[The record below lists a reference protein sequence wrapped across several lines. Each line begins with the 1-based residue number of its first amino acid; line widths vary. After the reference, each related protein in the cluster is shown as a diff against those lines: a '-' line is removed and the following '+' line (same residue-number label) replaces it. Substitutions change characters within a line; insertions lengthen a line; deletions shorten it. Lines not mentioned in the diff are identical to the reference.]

1 MKFDTKLPFGVTLS
15 VISLL
20 TLITFI
26 WTQVKQE
33 IDRDIIKLLAVVFV
47 GSVIFAN
54 NMMHR
59 GKFELYKNILNAIW
73 NIETAFVFIYAVYY
87 FIEHPIAPKV
97 MNPFYDWSLENPQL
111 FSGLVA
117 ALGVVCISRA
127 GCSLV
132 EVFKKSLTKMPTTEI
147 TQPNEITASDSKKDR

>member
-1 MKFDTKLPFGVTLS
+1 MKFYMKLPIGVTLS

-33 IDRDIIKLLAVVFV
+33 IDKDLIKYLSVIFV
-47 GSVIFAN
+47 GSVILAMN
-54 NMMHR
+54 LIRR

-73 NIETAFVFIYAVYY
+73 NIETAFVFIYAIHY
-87 FIEHPIAPKV
+87 FIEHPITPKN
-97 MNPFYDWSLENPQL
+97 MNPFYDWSLENPKL

-117 ALGVVCISRA
+117 ALSVVCISRA
-127 GCSLV
+127 GFSLA
-132 EVFKKSLTKMPTTEI
+132 EVFKKSL
-147 TQPNEITASDSKKDR
+147 ASKNISESLHSEKRPHPKQD